1 MVIMYELQHNGD
13 IRPIMNDE
21 QEECVLQG
29 SSVAAAVSSRR
40 VHLTIEDWRRF
51 LADRDRDRTA
61 LPDSPIL
68 ASWQRCLDQGVDP
81 MMANCTAF
89 VPLAQIEEQVA
100 LLKDLGHEVERTVY
114 EAIRHR
120 DLLMTVSDAKGRL
133 LRTIGNKRILQQA
146 DSLRFGPGAVWAE
159 GSVGTNA
166 ISLALDTKMP
176 WQICGVEHFCIS
188 HHAWTC
194 SATPIFTPLGSLWGC
209 LDISGHVSSNHSQ
222 ALWLTM
228 MAVRETERLLFNAS
242 LDSMGELS
250 RDMFRAIV
258 GSVPVGLCLVNDQG
272 RITFANP
279 LAEHLLGTSSALR
292 GARAG
297 DHFDLTGIDLAAEN
311 GQRALVCP
319 ARPDLFAE
327 LAPFVST
334 NHRRHYLIALHCE
347 RPHPGLFVLPGTG
360 ADAGQGAGPISG
372 QMSGQTGRKAGKPGQ
387 GGRAADADDP
397 FAEILCRST
406 VMQAVVERA
415 RTMAAS
421 FAPILLLGETGTGK
435 ELFARA
441 LHKAGARADQPFVA
455 VNCGALPREL
465 IQSEL
470 FGYEKG
476 SFTGAGKS
484 TRGKFEQAHGGTL
497 FLDEISEM
505 PLDMQVNLLRPLET
519 GTVTRVG
526 GSQSIVTD
534 FRLITATNRNLEDL
548 IARKLF
554 REDLF
559 YRIHVLTLELPPLRE
574 RTGDVTLIARTYGQK
589 LARKHNLPYAGFS
602 QAALSCLEAYDWPG
616 NVRQLVHSIEYAVNM
631 AMGSCIEMEHLPKA
645 LWGQQEAAR
654 ARASGSTGSI
664 GSPGSSEP
672 ADFSL
677 DNMERRTI
685 MAALEHYGGNILKA
699 ARALGIGRNTL
710 YAKMRKYN
718 IS

>member
-21 QEECVLQG
+21 QKECVLQG

-89 VPLAQIEEQVA
+89 VPLAQIEEQAA

-114 EAIRHR
+114 AAIRHR
-120 DLLMTVSDAKGRL
+120 DLLMTVSDAQGRL
-133 LRTIGNKRILQQA
+133 LRTIGNKKILQQA

-166 ISLALDTKMP
+166 ISLALGTQMP

-297 DHFDLTGIDLAAEN
+297 EYFDFTGIDLAAEN
-311 GQRALVCP
+311 SQQALLCP
-319 ARPDLFAE
+319 RRPDLFAE

-347 RPHPGLFVLPGTG
+347 RPHSDLFVLPGAG
-360 ADAGQGAGPISG
+360 ADTGSGGPDAAAGRTAGA
-372 QMSGQTGRKAGKPGQ
+372 RRHAGTPSSS
-387 GGRAADADDP
+387 GRAQDADDP

-441 LHKAGARADQPFVA
+441 LHKASARADQPFVA
-455 VNCGALPREL
+455 VNCGALPRDL

-470 FGYEKG
+470 FGFEKG
-476 SFTGAGKS
+476 SFTGASKS

-526 GSQSIVTD
+526 GSQPIVTD

-548 IARKLF
+548 IAKQLF

-589 LARKHNLPYAGFS
+589 LARKHNLSYAGFS
-602 QAALSCLEAYDWPG
+602 QEALSCLEAYDWPG

-645 LWGQQEAAR
+645 LWGQQGAER
-654 ARASGSTGSI
+654 AKASIESPGSTGNSA
-664 GSPGSSEP
+664 P

>member
-81 MMANCTAF
+81 MMPNCTAF
-89 VPLAQIEEQVA
+89 VPLAQIEEQAA

-319 ARPDLFAE
+319 ARPNLFAE

-372 QMSGQTGRKAGKPGQ
+372 QMSGQPGRKAGKPGQ

>member
-51 LADRDRDRTA
+51 LADRDRTA

-89 VPLAQIEEQVA
+89 VPLAQIEEQAA

-114 EAIRHR
+114 AAIRHR
-120 DLLMTVSDAKGRL
+120 DLLMTVSDAQGRL
-133 LRTIGNKRILQQA
+133 LRTIGNKKILQQA

-166 ISLALDTKMP
+166 ISLALGTQMP

-297 DHFDLTGIDLAAEN
+297 EYFDLTGIDLAAEN
-311 GQRALVCP
+311 SQQALLCP
-319 ARPDLFAE
+319 RRPDLFAE

-347 RPHPGLFVLPGTG
+347 RPHSDLFVLPGAG
-360 ADAGQGAGPISG
+360 ADTGSGGPDAAAGRTAGARRHAGTPSSSG
-372 QMSGQTGRKAGKPGQ
+372 RVQ
-387 GGRAADADDP
+387 DADDP

-441 LHKAGARADQPFVA
+441 LHKASARADQPFVA
-455 VNCGALPREL
+455 VNCGALPRDL

-470 FGYEKG
+470 FGFEKG
-476 SFTGAGKS
+476 SFTGASKS

-497 FLDEISEM
+497 FRDEISEM

-526 GSQSIVTD
+526 GSQPIVTD

-548 IARKLF
+548 IAKQLF

-589 LARKHNLPYAGFS
+589 LARKHNLSYADFS
-602 QAALSCLEAYDWPG
+602 QEALSCLEAYDWPG

-631 AMGSCIEMEHLPKA
+631 AMGSCIEMEHLPKT
-645 LWGQQEAAR
+645 LWGQQGAER
-654 ARASGSTGSI
+654 AKASIESPGSTGNSA
-664 GSPGSSEP
+664 P